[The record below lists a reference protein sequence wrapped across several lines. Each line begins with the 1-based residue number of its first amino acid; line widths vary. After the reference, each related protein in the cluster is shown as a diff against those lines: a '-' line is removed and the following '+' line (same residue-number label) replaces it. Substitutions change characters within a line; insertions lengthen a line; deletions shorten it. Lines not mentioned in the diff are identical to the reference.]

1 MWPLGPINYPKY
13 MVYFFNLNWS
23 IRIRL
28 SLVVKFVLV
37 RSFSHHVSFVAA
49 LESVSANMQD
59 RKANF
64 SHLLT
69 FRALQT
75 SALEII

>member
-1 MWPLGPINYPKY
+1 MWPLGPINCPKCT
-13 MVYFFNLNWS
+13 VCFLNLNWPL
-23 IRIRL
+23 RIRL
-28 SLVVKFVLV
+28 SLAVKFAFV

-59 RKANF
+59 RNANF

-69 FRALQT
+69 FCGLQT

>member
-1 MWPLGPINYPKY
+1 MYGVL
-13 MVYFFNLNWS
+13 FNLKWP

-28 SLVVKFVLV
+28 SLAVKFVVV

-49 LESVSANMQD
+49 LESLSAEMQD
-59 RKANF
+59 RNANF

-69 FRALQT
+69 FLRLQT
-75 SALEII
+75 PTLEII